1 MLTLPLVAG
10 PQKTVTLNSANS
22 LIYLE
27 SKNEEK
33 LKIKYL
39 FWHCTDKKQFCP
51 FLENKK
57 SFKQFFSS
65 NFLYADC
72 SLRYKEGFCKFS
84 KKILVFKVP
93 AFFWKWILCRDCD
106 ARARGRNCRFFGI
119 EFLKIYLIS
128 DQQQRVGFQN
138 RNHSTLQNSSRA

>member
-51 FLENKK
+51 FLENKQ

-84 KKILVFKVP
+84 KKILIFKVP
-93 AFFWKWILCRDCD
+93 AIFWKWILCRDCD
-106 ARARGRNCRFFGI
+106 ARARSKLPIFWNWVP
-119 EFLKIYLIS
+119 KIIP